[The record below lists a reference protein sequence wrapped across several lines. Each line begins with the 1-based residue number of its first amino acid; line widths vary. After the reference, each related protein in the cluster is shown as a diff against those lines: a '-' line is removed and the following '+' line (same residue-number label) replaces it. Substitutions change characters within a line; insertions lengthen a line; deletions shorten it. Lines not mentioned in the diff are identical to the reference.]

1 MAHWLGACKPSGDE
15 NTFGEMTTHELH
27 REMTAQGLSVSQ
39 GLLEDLIRSGL
50 YEDTFE
56 RLSEILTE
64 CAGHAETAFQKDRR
78 RARLSLAWDRVVEQV
93 EMHRDRPGWVD
104 ALPDF
109 EGEKVVDGERLEMAA
124 WDFGKV
130 RRRRPSAVLRP
141 KGTEDVVRA
150 VQFCRA
156 EGIPLSPRGFAH
168 SAGAQMQAQGGLVI
182 DMKSMGNVCSLT
194 DSHIEVEGGAGWDVV
209 LQVAMERGLTPPIVT
224 DWLKVSVGGTISMGG
239 FGFMSFW
246 RGTQMDHLLELEV
259 VTGHGEVVRCGPKVH
274 RDLFDAVRGTHGTFG
289 IITKA
294 KIPLEPAPEKVR
306 LVQACYGSLPAMM
319 RDIERHTR
327 ERSSH
332 LIHAFAAAKSRA
344 SIVTKMNSTE
354 AMPLADED
362 VDRALRDVAGDWV
375 YNLELVD
382 FVGGPHDEGSS
393 GVVEKELANEPGLS
407 HAWEMDWKSFCF
419 RVPPLVLEEQ
429 FRGAAPHPE
438 LCSWVPLNE
447 EGLGLLDA
455 EFNRLRP
462 QQDIGDGPVLFF
474 PLKTALVK
482 APWFRLPDTEYCL
495 FWGLLRRADPATPDR
510 IAELMADN
518 EAVYQRLRS
527 AGGERYLPDTPPENR
542 EFWRRHFG
550 PVWSDLVLA
559 RRKWDPDHVLASSF
573 GVFLTPDPDLS

>member
-1 MAHWLGACKPSGDE
+1 MKPV
-15 NTFGEMTTHELH
+15 ELH
-27 REMTAQGLSVSQ
+27 RAMTAQGLSVSQ
-39 GLLEDLIRSGL
+39 DFLEGLICSGL
-50 YEDTFE
+50 YQDAIE
-56 RLSEILTE
+56 RLSAVLAENM
-64 CAGHAETAFQKDRR
+64 GHVESGFEQDFRR
-78 RARLSLAWDRVVEQV
+78 TRLSLAWDGFMEEV
-93 EMHRDRPGWVD
+93 EMRHTRPDWVGC
-104 ALPDF
+104 LPDF
-109 EGEKVVDGERLEMAA
+109 EGEVVVDGERLEMAA

-130 RRRRPSAVLRP
+130 RRRRPAAVLRP

-156 EGIPLSPRGFAH
+156 EGISLSPRGFAH
-168 SAGAQMQAQGGLVI
+168 SAGAQMQAKGGLVI

-194 DSHIEVEGGAGWDVV
+194 DSHIEVEGGTGWDVV
-209 LQVAMERGLTPPIVT
+209 LQVAMERGVTPPIVT

-246 RGTQMDHLLELEV
+246 RGTQMDQLLELEV
-259 VTGHGEVVRCGPKVH
+259 VTGNGDVVRCSPIAN

-306 LVQACYGSLPAMM
+306 LVQACYGSLSNMM

-332 LIHAFAAAKSRA
+332 LIHAFAAAKSKA

-362 VDRALRDVAGDWV
+362 VDRALSDVAGDWV

-382 FVGGPHDEGSS
+382 FVGGPHGGLSS
-393 GVVEKELANEPGLS
+393 ILTEKELANEPGLS
-407 HAWEMDWKSFCF
+407 HAWEMDWESFCF

-447 EGLGLLDA
+447 EGLALLDA

-462 QQDIGDGPVLFF
+462 QQDIGEGPVLFF
-474 PLKTALVK
+474 PLKTSLVK

-518 EAVYQRLRS
+518 EAVYQRLRTV
-527 AGGERYLPDTPPENR
+527 GGERYLPDTPPENR
-542 EFWRRHFG
+542 EFWRSHFV

-559 RRKWDPDHVLASSF
+559 RQKWDPDHVFASSF